1 MQTGLGVADK
11 IIGSGVH
18 ARVVGSVATGDTV
31 EAVVPLDWLD
41 PAAVEAVVPLDW
53 LDPAAGDTV
62 EAVVPLD
69 WLDPAAGELDM
80 MLPFNGFSLPFPFP
94 FCCIERSKT

>member
-18 ARVVGSVATGDTV
+18 ACAVGSVATGDTF

-41 PAAVEAVVPLDW
+41 PAADEVNK
-53 LDPAAGDTV
+53 
-62 EAVVPLD
+62 
-69 WLDPAAGELDM
+69 
-80 MLPFNGFSLPFPFP
+80 MLPFKLKDSLYLPFLLY
-94 FCCIERSKT
+94 